1 MKRFFLALPLLA
13 GALMLI
19 GHTRAVF
26 AYTPD
31 DPPNVTTAA
40 PPTAVSAPAAASS
53 ALAAAASGATSP
65 ATADAGE
72 PVQLGSIKVQG
83 ERLNRAR
90 AIINV
95 ETGTSSYHFDTQAIA
110 ALPQGYNA
118 PLQNVLLQAPGVAQD
133 SFGQLHVRG
142 DHADIQYRIN
152 GIIIPE
158 FISGFGDTLGTRFIS
173 KIDFLTGALPAQ
185 YGYRTAGVVNIT
197 TNDGLD
203 FGNGG
208 SVDLYGGS
216 HGTIEPSAEYGGTR
230 GRMDYYFTGT
240 YLQSNLGIESSTPG
254 SPIHDDTE
262 QNRAFGYMSYLL
274 NDDMRLG
281 AIIGH
286 SLSNFQIPNNPG
298 LMPTYQLQGVPSYP
312 SANLNETQREL
323 NDYGILDLQGIK
335 DQLNYSVAM
344 FSRYSS
350 TDFHPDPIGD
360 LIYNGVAAQV
370 FQRNIATGIQADA
383 SYALNPDHTLRWGL
397 FADQE
402 NTTSNNTSAVFPAN
416 SGGQQTSNV
425 PFTIADDSGKTGELY
440 GAYLQDEWLISKA
453 LTVNYGLRYDI
464 SNGFDREDQL
474 SPRLN
479 AVYKL
484 SDTST
489 LHGGYSRYFTPPELE
504 LIAPRDIAL
513 FQNTTNALPSSSN
526 TNVKA
531 ERDDYYD
538 LGITHEFTPAWQ
550 AGLDGY
556 YKNATNLLDEGQ
568 FGQALVFSPF
578 NYARGRVWGIEF
590 TTSYQVQDFSSY
602 FNLAYSR
609 ALGNEVKSGQYNFSP
624 EELAYI
630 ADHYVHL
637 DHDQTWTAS
646 SGVSYD
652 WLGTRYSLDGVFGS
666 GLRSGFANT
675 QSLPFYAQ
683 LDAGASRNFNLPG
696 VGDISARFVIV
707 NLFDRVYEIRNG
719 TGIGVGAPQYGPRR
733 GFFLGLT
740 KSF

>member
-1 MKRFFLALPLLA
+1 MPS
-13 GALMLI
+13 
-19 GHTRAVF
+19 TS
-26 AYTPD
+26 
-31 DPPNVTTAA
+31 
-40 PPTAVSAPAAASS
+40 VSAPAAAST
-53 ALAAAASGATSP
+53 APAASASAAGSP
-65 ATADAGE
+65 ATTNAGE
-72 PVQLGSIKVQG
+72 PVQLGSIKVQA

-158 FISGFGDTLGTRFIS
+158 FISGFGDTLGTRFIN

-197 TNDGLD
+197 TNDGQD
-203 FGNGG
+203 FQNGG

-216 HGTIEPSAEYGGTR
+216 HGTIEPSMEYGGTQ

-240 YLQSNLGIESSTPG
+240 YLQSNLGIESPTPG
-254 SPIHDDTE
+254 SPIHDATE

-274 NDDMRLG
+274 NDNMRLG

-286 SLSNFQIPNNPG
+286 SLGNFQIPNNPG
-298 LMPTYQLQGVPSYP
+298 LTPNYQLSGVTNYP

-335 DQLNYSVAM
+335 DQLNYSVAL

-350 TDFHPDPIGD
+350 TDFSPDSIGD

-383 SYALNPDHTLRWGL
+383 SYALNPSHTLRWGV
-397 FADQE
+397 FVDQE
-402 NTTSNNTSAVFPAN
+402 RTTSNNTSAVFPAN
-416 SGGQQTSNV
+416 SDGEQTSNL
-425 PFTIADDSGKTGELY
+425 PFSIVDNSGKTGELY
-440 GAYLQDEWLISKA
+440 GAYLQDEWLITKA

-464 SNGFDREDQL
+464 SNGFIREDQL

-479 AVYKL
+479 AVYAL
-484 SDTST
+484 SDTTS
-489 LHGGYSRYFTPPELE
+489 LHGGYSRYFTPPALE

-513 FQNTTNALPSSSN
+513 FQGTTNALPSDSN

-538 LGITHEFTPAWQ
+538 LGITHQFTPAWQ
-550 AGLDGY
+550 VGLDSY
-556 YKNATNLLDEGQ
+556 YKNATHLLDEGQ

-578 NYARGRVWGIEF
+578 NYAHGRVWGIEF

-602 FNLAYSR
+602 FNMAYSR
-609 ALGNEVKSGQYNFSP
+609 ALGNDVESGQYNFDP
-624 EELAYI
+624 AELAYI

-646 SGVSYD
+646 GGLAYK
-652 WLGTRYSLDGVFGS
+652 WLGTRYSLSGLFGS

-675 QSLPFYAQ
+675 ESLPSYAQ
-683 LDAGASRNFNLPG
+683 FNVAASRVVYVPG
-696 VGDISARFVIV
+696 IGSVGVRFSIV

>member
-1 MKRFFLALPLLA
+1 MLPPRQEEWIMKRLYSCLLMLAGVLLA
-13 GALMLI
+13 C
-19 GHTRAVF
+19 V
-26 AYTPD
+26 YTPAFPMD
-31 DPPNVTTAA
+31 TAA
-40 PPTAVSAPAAASS
+40 PTHASHATPTPA
-53 ALAAAASGATSP
+53 SP
-65 ATADAGE
+65 AGTSVPPLSASKAI
-72 PVQLGSIKVQG
+72 QLGSIKVQG

-90 AIINV
+90 AMINV
-95 ETGTSSYHFDTQAIA
+95 ETGTSSYHFDTQSIA
-110 ALPQGYNA
+110 TLPQGYNA

-142 DHADIQYRIN
+142 DHADLQYRIN

-158 FISGFGDTLGTRFIS
+158 FISGFGDTLGTRFIN

-197 TNDGLD
+197 TNDGSD

-216 HGTIEPSAEYGGTR
+216 HGTIEPSVEYGGTR
-230 GRMDYYFTGT
+230 GELDYYVTGT
-240 YLQSNLGIESSTPG
+240 YLQSNLGIESPTPG

-262 QNRAFGYMSYLL
+262 QNRAFGYMSYLI

-286 SLSNFQIPNNPG
+286 SLGNFQIPNNPG
-298 LMPTYQLQGVPSYP
+298 QVPAYQLQGINDYP
-312 SANLNETQREL
+312 SANLNETQRQL

-335 DQLNYSVAM
+335 GQLNYSVAL

-350 TDFHPDPIGD
+350 TDYHPDPIGD

-370 FQRNIATGIQADA
+370 FQRNVANGIQADA
-383 SYALNPDHTLRWGL
+383 SYALNTAHTLRWGV

-402 NTTSNNTSAVFPAN
+402 NTTSNNISAVFPADSN
-416 SGGQQTSNV
+416 GNQTSDV
-425 PFTIADDSGKTGELY
+425 PFTIVDDSGKTGELY
-440 GAYLQDEWLISKA
+440 GAYLQDEWLMTKA

-464 SNGFDREDQL
+464 SNGFVRESQL

-479 AVYKL
+479 VVYAL
-484 SDTST
+484 NGST
-489 LHGGYSRYFTPPELE
+489 NLHGGYSRYFTPPELE
-504 LIAPRDIAL
+504 LIAPTDIAL
-513 FQNTTNALPSSSN
+513 FQGTTNALPSNSN
-526 TNVKA
+526 TDVKA

-538 LGITHEFTPAWQ
+538 LGITHFLTPAWQ
-550 AGLDGY
+550 VGLDSY

-578 NYARGRVWGIEF
+578 NYAHGRVWGIELN
-590 TTSYQVQDFSSY
+590 SNYQREDFSTY
-602 FNLAYSR
+602 LNVAYSR
-609 ALGNEVKSGQYNFSP
+609 ALGNDVVSGQYNFDP
-624 EELAYI
+624 AELAYI

-637 DHDQTWTAS
+637 DHDQTWTV
-646 SGVSYD
+646 SGGLAYD

-675 QSLPFYAQ
+675 QSLPSYAQ
-683 LDAGASRNFNLPG
+683 FDASASRHFNLS
-696 VGDISARFVIV
+696 GDGGIDVRFAII

-719 TGIGVGAPQYGPRR
+719 TGIGVGASQFGPRR
-733 GFFLGLT
+733 GFYIGLT

>member
-1 MKRFFLALPLLA
+1 MNRRISALPLLA
-13 GALMLI
+13 SALMVI
-19 GHTRAVF
+19 GQTRAVF
-26 AYTPD
+26 AHAPD
-31 DPPNVTTAA
+31 NPPNAA
-40 PPTAVSAPAAASS
+40 SAVPPTSISAPAAST
-53 ALAAAASGATSP
+53 AAAASAASTEGSATTNSSD
-65 ATADAGE
+65 T
-72 PVQLGSIKVQG
+72 VQLGSIKVQG

-90 AIINV
+90 ATLNV

-110 ALPQGYNA
+110 ALPEGYNA
-118 PLQNVLLQAPGVAQD
+118 PLQDVLLQAPGVAQD

-197 TNDGLD
+197 TNEGLD
-203 FGNGG
+203 FANGG

-216 HGTIEPSAEYGGTR
+216 NGTIEPSLEYGGTQ

-240 YLQSNLGIESSTPG
+240 YLQSNLGIESPTPG
-254 SPIHDDTE
+254 SPLHDDTE

-274 NDDMRLG
+274 NDNMRLG

-286 SLSNFQIPNNPG
+286 SLGNFQIPNNPG
-298 LMPTYQLQGVPSYP
+298 LTPNYQLNGVPSYP
-312 SANLNETQREL
+312 SADLNETQREL

-335 DQLNYSVAM
+335 DQLNYSVAL

-350 TDFHPDPIGD
+350 TNFSPDSIGD

-383 SYALNPDHTLRWGL
+383 SYTLTPIHTLRWGL

-402 NTTSNNTSAVFPAN
+402 NTTSNNTSTVFPAN
-416 SGGQQTSNV
+416 SGGQQTSDV
-425 PFTIADDSGKTGELY
+425 PFTIVDNSGKTGELY
-440 GAYLQDEWLISKA
+440 GAYLQDEWLVTKA
-453 LTVNYGLRYDI
+453 LTLNYGLRYDI

-479 AVYKL
+479 AVYTL
-484 SDTST
+484 SDTT
-489 LHGGYSRYFTPPELE
+489 TIHGGYSRYFTPPELE

-513 FQNTTNALPSSSN
+513 FQGTTNALPSDSN
-526 TNVKA
+526 TNVNA

-538 LGITHEFTPAWQ
+538 LGITHVFTPAWQ
-550 AGLDGY
+550 AGLDSY

-578 NYARGRVWGIEF
+578 NYVHGRVWGIEF

-602 FNLAYSR
+602 FNVAYSK
-609 ALGNEVKSGQYNFSP
+609 ALGNEVESGQYNFSP
-624 EELAYI
+624 AELDYI

-637 DHDQTWTAS
+637 DHDQTWTS
-646 SGVSYD
+646 SGGVAYN

-675 QSLPFYAQ
+675 QSLPSYAQ
-683 LDAGASRNFNLPG
+683 FDIAASRQFTAPG
-696 VGDISARFVIV
+696 IGDIGVRFAIV

-733 GFFLGLT
+733 GFFIGLT
-740 KSF
+740 KAF

>member
-1 MKRFFLALPLLA
+1 MKRHISALPLLA
-13 GALMLI
+13 GTFMFI
-19 GHTRAVF
+19 GQTPAVF
-26 AYTPD
+26 AHALD
-31 DPPNVTTAA
+31 NSPNATSAVRPASISAPVVSTATAA
-40 PPTAVSAPAAASS
+40 ARAEHSVMSNSYSTM
-53 ALAAAASGATSP
+53 
-65 ATADAGE
+65 
-72 PVQLGSIKVQG
+72 QLGSIKVQG

-90 AIINV
+90 AALNV
-95 ETGTSSYHFDTQAIA
+95 ETGTSSYQFNTQSIA

-118 PLQNVLLQAPGVAQD
+118 PLQDVLLQAPGVAQD

-197 TNDGLD
+197 TNDGADLA
-203 FGNGG
+203 NGG
-208 SVDLYGGS
+208 IVDMYAGSNGTLQPSV
-216 HGTIEPSAEYGGTR
+216 EYGGTQ
-230 GRMDYYFTGT
+230 GKLDYYVTGT
-240 YLQSNLGIESSTPG
+240 YLQSDLGIESPTPG
-254 SPIHDDTE
+254 SPLHDDTE

-274 NDDMRLG
+274 NDNMRLG

-298 LMPTYQLQGVPSYP
+298 LTPNYQLNGVPSYP
-312 SANLNETQREL
+312 SADLNETQREL

-335 DQLNYSVAM
+335 DQLNYSLAL

-350 TDFHPDPIGD
+350 TDFSPDSIGD

-383 SYALNPDHTLRWGL
+383 SYTLNPVHTLRWGL

-402 NTTSNNTSAVFPAN
+402 HTTSNNTSAVFPAN
-416 SGGQQTSNV
+416 SSGQQTSDV
-425 PFTIADDSGKTGELY
+425 PFTIVDNNGKTGELY
-440 GAYLQDEWLISKA
+440 GAYLQDEWRMTKV
-453 LTVNYGLRYDI
+453 LTLNYGLRYDI

-479 AVYKL
+479 AVYNL
-484 SDTST
+484 SDTT
-489 LHGGYSRYFTPPELE
+489 TIHGGYSRYFTPPELE

-513 FQNTTNALPSSSN
+513 FQNTTGAVASDSN

-538 LGITHEFTPAWQ
+538 LGITHQFTPALQ

-578 NYARGRVWGIEF
+578 NYARGRIWGIEF
-590 TTSYQVQDFSSY
+590 TTSYQVQGFSSY

-609 ALGNEVKSGQYNFSP
+609 ALGNDVESGQYNFSP

-630 ADHYVHL
+630 SDHFVHL

-646 SGVSYD
+646 GGMAYN
-652 WLGTRYSLDGVFGS
+652 WLGTRYSLDGIFGS
-666 GLRSGFANT
+666 GLRAGFANT
-675 QSLPFYAQ
+675 QSLPSYAQ
-683 LDAGASRNFNLPG
+683 FDASASRSFDLPG
-696 VGDISARFVIV
+696 VGDITTRFVIV

-733 GFFLGLT
+733 GLFIGLS
-740 KSF
+740 KAF